1 MRNRNEA
8 RQSSDFPAPPLA
20 QRPANERLARIED
33 LLLEMRHEQDVLLK
47 KLTKTQAQLDALTG
61 RPPSVTHL
69 TNLFK
74 LRQ

>member
-8 RQSSDFPAPPLA
+8 RQTSDFPSPAVV
-20 QRPANERLARIED
+20 QRPANERLSRIED

-47 KLTKTQAQLDALTG
+47 KMAKTQAQLDVLTG
-61 RPPSVTHL
+61 KPPSVSHL